1 VVVRPSVIA
10 VLAAVALGPTDAFA
24 DDALPATESES
35 LLDRAR
41 AAIEAVR
48 YDEAEPLL
56 DQALRAGRNSPAAIT
71 AIYQMSAMTATVLG
85 KRDAAT
91 RFYRRWLALD
101 PRAALP
107 TDTADKFR
115 EPFIAAQAYVTQNG
129 GFRVRVGKRDDNAVE
144 IVIDS
149 DPLSLVASA
158 TLDDGERRA
167 FGVDRRLILPVA
179 KGAAMVRVFVFDQYG
194 NHLVERVFAT
204 FADVASDY
212 VLVREVPAWRNWQ
225 VWAIAAGVAG
235 GAALFFG
242 READSAQA
250 ELDKIAGS
258 TRSFFYS
265 DITDAIDR
273 RDRSAAIANTLFIG
287 AGALG
292 VTTLVMFA
300 IRPAKRWVFAPK
312 IEGAPGLVARVS
324 F

>member
-1 VVVRPSVIA
+1 MRAVIF
-10 VLAAVALGPTDAFA
+10 VIVALAP
-24 DDALPATESES
+24 ALAIANQPAPVEGRVLLES
-35 LLDRAR
+35 AR
-41 AAIEAVR
+41 AAVEAVR

-56 DQALRAGRNSPAAIT
+56 DRALRAGGNSPAAIT
-71 AIYQMSAMTATVLG
+71 EIYQLSAMTAIVLG

-91 RFYRRWLALD
+91 KFYRRWLALD

-107 TDTADKFR
+107 SDAADKFR
-115 EPFIAAQAYVTQNG
+115 EPFVAAQAYVAQNG

-144 IVIDS
+144 IVVDS

-158 TLDDGERRA
+158 TLDNGELRA

-179 KGAAMVRVFVFDQYG
+179 KGAAMVRVFVFDQFG

-204 FADVASDY
+204 FDDVASDY
-212 VLVREVPAWRNWQ
+212 VLVRDVPAWRNWQ
-225 VWAIAAGVAG
+225 VWAIATGVAA
-235 GAALFFG
+235 GAALYFG
-242 READSAQA
+242 READKAQA
-250 ELDKIAGS
+250 ELDDIEGS
-258 TRSFFYS
+258 TRAFFYS

-273 RDRSAAIANTLFIG
+273 RDRSAAIANGLFLG

>member
-1 VVVRPSVIA
+1 MVIRA
-10 VLAAVALGPTDAFA
+10 IALVAALAPMAYADEVASDSA
-24 DDALPATESES
+24 ALLA
-35 LLDRAR
+35 RAR

-56 DQALRAGRNSPAAIT
+56 DQALHAGSASPAAT
-71 AIYQMSAMTATVLG
+71 TEIYQLSAMTATVLG

-91 RFYRRWLALD
+91 KFYRRWLALD

-107 TDTADKFR
+107 TDAADKFR
-115 EPFIAAQAYVTQNG
+115 EPFVAAQAYVAQNG

-167 FGVDRRLILPVA
+167 FGVDRRLILPVS
-179 KGAAMVRVFVFDQYG
+179 KGAAMVRVFVFDHHG

-204 FADVASDY
+204 FADIASDY

-225 VWAIAAGVAG
+225 VWAIATGVAA

-250 ELDKIAGS
+250 ELEKIAGS

-273 RDRSAAIANTLFIG
+273 RDRSAAIANGFFLG

-292 VTTLVMFA
+292 VTTLVMYA
-300 IRPAKRWVFAPK
+300 LRPAKRWVFAPK
-312 IEGAPGLVARVS
+312 IEGAPGLVAHVA